1 MAQDKTYNKPK
12 MINTSSKF
20 VSFNCKNV
28 KRSAQCIQSLCVNAD
43 LVALQETWLLPHDI
57 TYLGTL
63 DYNFGYTGKS
73 AVDTSTGLLRGRPY
87 GGVAI
92 LWRKSVFPCV
102 QVITCKSVRIS
113 CIQLSMRNH
122 SALVFSVYM
131 PTDEPDNLTEFTECL
146 SEIYA
151 IVEGNNVE
159 SVYILGDLN
168 AHPNT
173 LFCREMLQFCSE
185 QNWLCADFEQLGINS
200 DTYTFI
206 SEANGSKR
214 WLDHCLVT
222 QSAFRTIVGIKIEY
236 DVLWSDHFPIVFEC
250 NLNLINMKVMNNPV
264 CVKIS
269 NVRWGNKKDEEIQI
283 YAKSCHEYL
292 SSIVLPSDL
301 TTCCNTIC
309 HNVDHRNLL
318 DKMYSKIV
326 KALSEAAVL
335 SSAGKSS
342 SNKKQRV
349 IGWNKHVKDAHAT
362 ARAKFQQWL
371 LYGKPTSGYYYD
383 EMCLSRKVFKSKL
396 QWCQNNQQQIAMDIL
411 ASHHKVKDFSRFW
424 KATNKLNTNPSLPVS
439 VDGVTDPKAIADLF
453 RGHFKVQSP
462 IDVTSQGLSADTHT
476 ADGPLQT
483 QFTSKE
489 VATIIRF
496 MSRGKS
502 PGQDGLSIEHL
513 KYGGEHVSR
522 VLSLFYNS
530 CLGHSYLPREMM
542 ETIVVPITKNR
553 TGDISDRNNY
563 RPISLATIIAK
574 VFDGLLD
581 ARLSAHLQLNDAQF
595 GFRPGLSTESAVL
608 GLKHTVKYYTDRKTN
623 VYACFLDLSK
633 AFDLVSYNVL
643 WEKCRKSNLPMELV
657 NIFQYWYDHQ
667 SNKVRWGD
675 VYSDEYGLECGVR
688 QGGITSPKLFNL
700 YMDELIGELS
710 SMHAGCY
717 VDGKSCNNFSYA
729 DDMVLLSPSTG
740 GLVKLLGACEQYA
753 EKHGLKYNVTKSE
766 IMIFKTENK
775 LPQEIPSFLLC
786 KNQLNRVTR
795 FKYLGHIV
803 TDDLKDDE
811 DIERER
817 RALAVRANMLA
828 RRFARCTR
836 EVKVTLF
843 RAYCQSFYTCS
854 LWVNYT
860 QRAINSLRVQ
870 YNNAFR
876 MLLGL
881 PRHCSASGMFAEAR
895 VDGFHAIVRK
905 RTASLL
911 SRVRG
916 STNNILAVI
925 AGRLDGP
932 ILKHWVSVIIGTL
945 TVCGKSSRPI
955 ATLP

>member
-1 MAQDKTYNKPK
+1 MSNP
-12 MINTSSKF
+12 
-20 VSFNCKNV
+20 
-28 KRSAQCIQSLCVNAD
+28 
-43 LVALQETWLLPHDI
+43 E
-57 TYLGTL
+57 
-63 DYNFGYTGKS
+63 
-73 AVDTSTGLLRGRPY
+73 
-87 GGVAI
+87 
-92 LWRKSVFPCV
+92 RKKIPE
-102 QVITCKSVRIS
+102 
-113 CIQLSMRNH
+113 
-122 SALVFSVYM
+122 A
-131 PTDEPDNLTEFTECL
+131 PTPAAAPGSGNL
-146 SEIYA
+146 
-151 IVEGNNVE
+151 
-159 SVYILGDLN
+159 
-168 AHPNT
+168 
-173 LFCREMLQFCSE
+173 
-185 QNWLCADFEQLGINS
+185 
-200 DTYTFI
+200 
-206 SEANGSKR
+206 
-214 WLDHCLVT
+214 
-222 QSAFRTIVGIKIEY
+222 
-236 DVLWSDHFPIVFEC
+236 
-250 NLNLINMKVMNNPV
+250 
-264 CVKIS
+264 
-269 NVRWGNKKDEEIQI
+269 
-283 YAKSCHEYL
+283 L
-292 SSIVLPSDL
+292 SSIAPPVELPNFVTTPIPQSQLPPAAAPAPVQPMLVQPVAASVPDAVETFTPEIPLSKGMPVQSVRSLDDSQATTQSPGSL
-301 TTCCNTIC
+301 TDSPTEAEKLGD
-309 HNVDHRNLL
+309 VMPGSGLL
-318 DKMYSKIV
+318 TWV
-326 KALSEAAVL
+326 KGAVASGGL
-335 SSAGKSS
+335 L
-342 SNKKQRV
+342 QRV
-349 IGWNKHVKDAHAT
+349 AERARSSVDSVITTLDPQMKDYLNSGGDLYLVVASDKEVKVSPVRDAFHAV
-362 ARAKFQQWL
+362 F
-371 LYGKPTSGYYYD
+371 GKAT
-383 EMCLSRKVFKSKL
+383 V
-396 QWCQNNQQQIAMDIL
+396 Q
-411 ASHHKVKDFSRFW
+411 FW

-489 VATIIRF
+489 VATIVRF

-828 RRFARCTR
+828 RRFARCTK

-945 TVCGKSSRPI
+945 TVCGNGFPAQSDVTAAQPVGYAAAYAAAKQRIAHIRSTHSSLTNNVPI
-955 ATLP
+955 VAIEGFLQEAVNDSDVTAVQPVGYAAAYAAAKQRIAHIRSTHSSLTNNVPIVAVEGFLQEAVNDRWYDISLIVLSQPSLDIELQVQSQGTPVPAAAVAAARAGSAAGSAHGDTGFDVTIGSIMADSLKVPHTEWQEASTGVSRRELLMLAARSVAGSYRRLLAISAAEP